1 MKTFTKTGRKVIGA
15 LVTAAIVF
23 SMIPAMFAIA
33 DTDPGLRTVTINNIS
48 NQVGSGGSRNFNG
61 IVLAA
66 PSQGSISTSKHFNTD
81 RSTTRTYTI
90 RVPGSSETIPL
101 GGPDY
106 RNGVIT
112 SISISGIDQHYLSGN
127 QAATWANQGWTLSGS
142 TLTWTGS
149 SSSASLSV
157 MGSNN
162 SNHSHYLAFSSITVT
177 VKVPIT
183 SVTLGNMNFIVGDS
197 ASAMSVTINPSN
209 TTYSLSDITFTSSAE
224 SVAKVA
230 VSEGSVMVTP
240 VGVGTAT
247 ISASY
252 GDTALGQATVTVYS
266 ADDIIVNISPST
278 LRLAPDGDTA
288 ALSYSVSGA
297 SDHDWDF
304 YGYTSDDS
312 AIAYVDEST
321 GEVLSGELGQTTI
334 TVWIYDYTAEK
345 WVTAECAVTVSND
358 PEPSDEPSYTPEQ
371 LQRMATENFVERLY
385 VVCLNRTY
393 DVTGRDA
400 WTDQLMAGGSATA
413 VVQGFIGSPEFI
425 GKNLSNEEFVTIL
438 YKVFFDRTPDAAG
451 LNNWVSVL
459 NSGTYSRTQVVNGF
473 AQSPE
478 WASYCARYSLN
489 V

>member
-23 SMIPAMFAIA
+23 SALPAMFLFA
-33 DTDPGLRTVTINNIS
+33 DAEPKTKTLTVTPT
-48 NQVGSGGSRNFNG
+48 
-61 IVLAA
+61 A
-66 PSQGSISTSKHFNTD
+66 
-81 RSTTRTYTI
+81 
-90 RVPGSSETIPL
+90 
-101 GGPDY
+101 
-106 RNGVIT
+106 
-112 SISISGIDQHYLSGN
+112 SISGGGNTTIEGITVTANTRNYGIHIGRNSKYFEVPKNNASSFTFSINARGAYAGYNIRKIEIVDASGTAI
-127 QAATWANQGWTLSGS
+127 QSTSWANYV
-142 TLTWTGS
+142 WTGS
-149 SSSASLSV
+149 GTDTSATLTLT
-157 MGSNN
+157 GTNN
-162 SNHSHYLAFSSITVT
+162 NQQHRVDFSAI
-177 VKVPIT
+177 KVYVEKPLT
-183 SVTLGNMNFIVGDS
+183 SVTMGNMNFTVGDS
-197 ASAMSVTINPSN
+197 ASAMSVTLNPSN
-209 TTYSLSDITFTSSAE
+209 STYSVSDLTFTSSSE
-224 SVAKVA
+224 SVATVA
-230 VSEGSVMVTP
+230 VSGSSVMVTP

-252 GDTALGQATVTVYS
+252 GNTALGQATVTVYS
-266 ADDIIVNISPST
+266 ADDLIVNISPST

-288 ALSYSVSGA
+288 TLSYSVSGA
-297 SDHDWDF
+297 TDHDWEF
-304 YGYTSDDS
+304 YGYTSNDS
-312 AIAYVDEST
+312 DIAYVYEST
-321 GEVLSGELGQTTI
+321 GEVESGELGQTTI
-334 TVWIYDYTAEK
+334 TVWIYDYTADK
-345 WVTAECAVTVSND
+345 FVTADCTVTVSND

-385 VVCLNRTY
+385 IVCLNRTY

-459 NSGTYSRTQVVNGF
+459 NSGTYSRAQVVNGF

>member
-1 MKTFTKTGRKVIGA
+1 MKTLTKTGRKVIGA

-23 SMIPAMFAIA
+23 SALPAMFLFA
-33 DTDPGLRTVTINNIS
+33 DATPKTKTVTVSINQSINSGGNKTFNGVYVGASGSNITYNRGTVTFGAPTRSAATYTFRILSSGELAGGHIRSATIVTGGTTASSGRTITASGSFSGTINQSGSTTLTWSGDAQSITLGLVYSGNSAKTVTI
-48 NQVGSGGSRNFNG
+48 
-61 IVLAA
+61 
-66 PSQGSISTSKHFNTD
+66 
-81 RSTTRTYTI
+81 
-90 RVPGSSETIPL
+90 
-101 GGPDY
+101 
-106 RNGVIT
+106 
-112 SISISGIDQHYLSGN
+112 
-127 QAATWANQGWTLSGS
+127 
-142 TLTWTGS
+142 
-149 SSSASLSV
+149 
-157 MGSNN
+157 
-162 SNHSHYLAFSSITVT
+162 SSIKLEVEIP
-177 VKVPIT
+177 VT
-183 SVTLGNMNFIVGDS
+183 SVTMGNMNFIVGDS
-197 ASAMSVTINPSN
+197 ASAMSVTLNPSGS
-209 TTYSLSDITFTSSAE
+209 TYSVSDLTFTSSAE

-266 ADDIIVNISPST
+266 ADDLIVNISPST

-334 TVWIYDYTAEK
+334 TVWVYDYTAEK